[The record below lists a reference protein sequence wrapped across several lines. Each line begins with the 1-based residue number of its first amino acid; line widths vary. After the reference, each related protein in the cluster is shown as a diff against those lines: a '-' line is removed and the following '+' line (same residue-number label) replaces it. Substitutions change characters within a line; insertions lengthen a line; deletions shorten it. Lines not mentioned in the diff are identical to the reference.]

1 MANLY
6 PYIFSEDART
16 QADFYAHA
24 LNGEVVSV
32 QTFEQAP
39 NVDESIKDKVMHLT
53 LSAADQ
59 IFFMADSVQ
68 EPVRLGTQV
77 NLVLEYKTEDEAR
90 SVFEALSEG
99 GHVLMPFE
107 KMFWGA
113 MFGRV
118 EDKYGLTWQ
127 ITTEHE

>member
-6 PYIFSEDART
+6 PYIFSEDARN
-16 QADFYAHA
+16 QADFYAKA

-39 NVDESIKDKVMHLT
+39 NVHDSIKDKVMHLT

-59 IFFMADSVQ
+59 IFFMADSVNESVKQ
-68 EPVRLGTQV
+68 GTQI

-90 SVFEALSEG
+90 SVFENLSEG
-99 GHVLMPFE
+99 GNVLMPFD

-118 EDKYGLTWQ
+118 EDKFGLIWQ

>member
-6 PYIFSEDART
+6 PYIFSEDARK
-16 QADFYAHA
+16 QSEFYAQA

-39 NVDESIKDKVMHLT
+39 DVNPELKDKVMHLT

-68 EPVRLGTQV
+68 EPVQLGTQL

-90 SVFEALSEG
+90 TVFENLSEG
-99 GHVLMPFE
+99 GKILMPFE

-118 EDKYGLTWQ
+118 EDKFGLTWQ

>member
-6 PYIFSEDART
+6 PYIFSEDARN
-16 QADFYAHA
+16 QADFYANA

-39 NVDESIKDKVMHLT
+39 NVDDAIKDKVMHLT

-59 IFFMADSVQ
+59 IFFMADSVNESVKQ
-68 EPVRLGTQV
+68 GTQI

-90 SVFEALSEG
+90 SVFENLSEG
-99 GHVLMPFE
+99 GSVLMPFD

-118 EDKYGLTWQ
+118 EDKYGLIWQ